1 MTAVEK
7 LEKHVKELS
16 NINYTKSVLFW
27 DGETGAPK
35 SGVNERGEAL
45 GYLNSLYKRKMSDEE
60 FISLFSRLSEDKTI
74 DLVPKRMA
82 EELDDEYKKIK
93 NIPEEEYVD
102 YIKLINNAHMVWEEA
117 KDKEDFDAFAPT
129 LKEII
134 AYQKKFI
141 DYRESELS
149 PYNVLL
155 DDYEPGMTMDKLD
168 EFFSALKETI
178 VPLLKEIIDSDVV
191 VDDMFLKRDIPIEK
205 QKKIV
210 NNLVE
215 MINFD
220 LGKGMIKGSAH
231 PFTLG
236 LSPLDVRFTNRYQED
251 SLDFAL
257 FAGAHE
263 GGHAIYE
270 QNIDQNLIGTN
281 LADGASMGM
290 HESQSRFYENLI
302 CKDIH
307 FVRYYYKKLKEKYL
321 DELKDIDV
329 YTFYKGINKVTP
341 GLIRIYADE
350 LTYSLHVMIRYEIE
364 KEIFENDLAVGMIPK
379 LWEEKMQSYLG
390 VVPSNDAEGPLQ
402 DVHWSGGMFGY
413 FPSYALGSAYAS
425 QIMHFMRK
433 ELPVNELLETGDIKQ
448 IGAWLREKIHKYG
461 KVKKPSEL
469 INDISGEGFNPIYY
483 ANYLKDK
490 YSAIYEI

>member
-16 NINYTKSVLFW
+16 NINYTKSILFW

-35 SGVNERGEAL
+35 SGVAERGEAL
-45 GYLNSLYKRKMSDEE
+45 GYLNGLYKRKMSDEA
-60 FISLFSRLSEDKTI
+60 FIELFTELSQNETI
-74 DLVPKRMA
+74 DLVHKRMA
-82 EELDDEYKKIK
+82 EELNDEYKKIK
-93 NIPEEEYVD
+93 NIPEEEYID
-102 YIKLINNAHMVWEEA
+102 YIKLINNTHMVWVDA
-117 KDKEDFDAFAPT
+117 KVNENFNDFAPT
-129 LKEII
+129 LKKLID
-134 AYQKKFI
+134 YQKKFI
-141 DYRESELS
+141 NYRESDLS
-149 PYNVLL
+149 PYDVLL
-155 DDYEPGMTMDKLD
+155 NDFEPGMTMDKLD
-168 EFFSALKETI
+168 DFFNALKETI
-178 VPLLKEIIDSDVV
+178 VPLLKEIIDSDIV
-191 VDDMFLKRDIPIEK
+191 VDDFFLKREIPIEK
-205 QKKIV
+205 QKRIV
-210 NNLVE
+210 NDLVE

-220 LGKGMIKGSAH
+220 IEKGMIKGSAH
-231 PFTLG
+231 PFTLA
-236 LSPLDVRFTNRYQED
+236 LSPLDVRFTNRYQKD
-251 SLDFAL
+251 GLDFAL

-307 FVRYYYKKLKEKYL
+307 FVRYYYKKLKDKYL
-321 DELKDIDV
+321 DELEDIDV

-364 KEIFENDLAVGMIPK
+364 KEIFENDLAVEEIPK
-379 LWEEKMQSYLG
+379 LWEEKMKSYLD

-433 ELPVNELLETGDIKQ
+433 ELPVNELLEKGDIEQ
-448 IGAWLREKIHKYG
+448 IGAWLREKIHKFG

-469 INDISGEGFNPIYY
+469 IHDMSGEGFNPIYY
-483 ANYLKDK
+483 TNYLKDK
-490 YSAIYEI
+490 YSNIYEI